1 MEPKEYA
8 LRLAKALDE
17 KKAGDIKVLH
27 TEEVTTL
34 AEYFVIATAMS
45 NTQIK
50 ALSEACEK
58 VMDEIGEQPHHVEG
72 HRGGIWVLMDYS
84 SVIVHIFMDEA
95 REFYDLERLWAD
107 AHEVDLSDV
116 LTPDAPTQI

>member
-1 MEPKEYA
+1 MEPKDYA
-8 LRLAKALDE
+8 LAIAKALDE
-17 KKAGDIKVLH
+17 KKAGDVTVLDVAEQ
-27 TEEVTTL
+27 TVL
-34 AEYFVIATAMS
+34 AEYFVIATATS

-58 VMDEIGEQPHHVEG
+58 TMDDLGSPAHHVEG
-72 HRGGIWVLMDYS
+72 HRGGIWVLLDFS

-107 AHEVDLSDV
+107 SKEVDLSDV
-116 LTPDAPTQI
+116 LTEN